1 MFESLRKV
9 SQGHPAQLRPLF
21 FVELWERFS
30 YYGLSSILV
39 LYMSAA
45 LADGG
50 LGMSMEGALIIQ
62 GFYASSIFLLGIPF
76 SVVADAYCGP
86 ARAVLLGALAI
97 SAGHITLAT
106 PFDSSLK
113 LGLALV
119 AIGTGLLKPS
129 ISALVG
135 NLYTDAKLKEEG
147 MRLFYM
153 SISLGGV
160 IGPVVLGYVR
170 VSLGLSPHASWH
182 ASFASA
188 AIGMLVAL
196 VLYLR
201 QLPSFTD
208 FGQVPPSEPGTRRG
222 GLRLA
227 IATAVALVLMWLFY
241 AENSYPWV
249 GWSLYAVLLTSVPV
263 LVFIRRGQKLHYSA
277 VVVSLLVI
285 STLLSAV
292 IGQIFSGLKPII
304 RDHVNLSLLGLQF
317 TPEYFDAAFSAFI
330 VLITLVLLYFDGLA
344 ERVRSQAGVFAVG
357 TSLLACALGCIA
369 WACAASESGVISPS
383 WILLAYFIKAFAEV
397 LLIPAGIA
405 TLHGI
410 SKGSDRVLNTSFWL
424 LGAGLGTNLS
434 KLLGLSMPTEFGQ
447 LSGFFLKET
456 LAVLA
461 LAVVFAVFSPWL
473 GRQIDGLKSMASGTK
488 MS

>member
-1 MFESLRKV
+1 MLKAFRN
-9 SQGHPAQLRPLF
+9 HPLPLRPLF

-30 YYGLSSILV
+30 YYGLSSVLV
-39 LYMSAA
+39 LYMTAA
-45 LADGG
+45 VVDGG
-50 LGMSMEGALIIQ
+50 LGMSRDGALVIQ

-86 ARAVLLGALAI
+86 ARAVLWGALAI
-97 SAGHITLAT
+97 SAGHITLAL

-129 ISALVG
+129 IGALVG
-135 NLYTDAKLKEEG
+135 NLYTDDKLKELG

-153 SISLGGV
+153 SISIGGA
-160 IGPVVLGYVR
+160 IGPVVLGFVR
-170 VSLGLSPHASWH
+170 VSLGLSPEVSWH
-182 ASFASA
+182 AAFASA
-188 AIGMLVAL
+188 AVGMLIAL
-196 VLYLR
+196 ALYVR
-201 QLPSFTD
+201 RLPSFSN
-208 FGQVPPSEPGTRRG
+208 FGQATPTRLGTRPA

-227 IATAVALVLMWLFY
+227 IGTAVAFLLMWLFY
-241 AENSYPWV
+241 AENSHPWM
-249 GWSLYAVLLTSVPV
+249 GWSLYALLLTSVPV
-263 LVFIRRGQKLHYSA
+263 LVFLRRGQKLHYAA

-292 IGQIFSGLKPII
+292 IGQIFSGLKPVV
-304 RDHVNLSLLGLQF
+304 RDHVGSSLLGLRF
-317 TPEYFDAAFSAFI
+317 IPEYFDAAFSAFI
-330 VLITLVLLYFDGLA
+330 VLITLVLIYFEGLA
-344 ERVRSQAGVFAVG
+344 ERVRFMAGVFAVG

-369 WACAASESGVISPS
+369 WACASSQSGVISPT

-410 SKGSDRVLNTSFWL
+410 SKGGDRVLNTSFWY
-424 LGAGLGTNLS
+424 LGAGLGMNLS
-434 KLLGLSMPTEFGQ
+434 KILGLSMPTEFGQ

-456 LAVLA
+456 LAILA
-461 LAVVFAVFSPWL
+461 LAVMFAVFSPWL
-473 GRQIDGLKSMASGTK
+473 GRQIDGLRSAASGAK
-488 MS
+488 SS